1 MSRFSLAFR
10 SFFSLLGSGKLP
22 DDIVVELGL
31 MRRIAVPVSP
41 SAAPAAK
48 GDQPKAAAEPAKPV
62 DGAVQLLAML
72 QQESRIVDFLMED
85 ITPYSDEQVGQVM
98 RGVHE
103 NCRKVLDRVMTLT
116 PVVDGVEGT
125 ATNIAAEGLSNKQKQ
140 RIKLIGKVPPDG
152 KAESGIL
159 RHRGWQADKV
169 NLPTLKQGER
179 ATIVAPAEIEIE

>member
-31 MRRIAVPVSP
+31 MRRVAVPVSP
-41 SAAPAAK
+41 VAAAPKADKAAEAAK
-48 GDQPKAAAEPAKPV
+48 PA

-85 ITPYSDEQVGQVM
+85 IGPYSDEQVGQVM

-103 NCRKVLDRVMTLT
+103 NCRKVLDRVITLT

-125 ATNIAAEGLSNKQKQ
+125 PTDLAAEGLSNKQKQ
-140 RIKLIGKVPPDG
+140 RIKLVGKVPPDG
-152 KAESGIL
+152 KAASGIL
-159 RHRGWQADKV
+159 RHRGWQAEKV
-169 NLPTLKQGER
+169 NLPSLEPGKR
-179 ATIVAPAEIEIE
+179 ATIIAPAEIEIE

>member
-1 MSRFSLAFR
+1 MSRLSLAFR

-41 SAAPAAK
+41 TAPAAK
-48 GDQPKAAAEPAKPV
+48 ADQPKAAAEPAKPA

-125 ATNIAAEGLSNKQKQ
+125 ATNLAAEGLSNKQKQ
-140 RIKLIGKVPPDG
+140 RIKLVGKVPPDG

-169 NLPTLKQGER
+169 NLPSLKQGER